1 MKWVYKVD
9 YKPQFS
15 LQTGLEQLWLKWN
28 KKKNCVMIYANFAV
42 IDLKAIISD
51 A

>member
-9 YKPQFS
+9 YKPQS
-15 LQTGLEQLWLKWN
+15 TQQASIDQLWLKWN
-28 KKKNCVMIYANFAV
+28 KNNCVMIYANFAV
-42 IDLKAIISD
+42 IDLKAIIPD